1 MVTAKQIQAIQK
13 SKGRVRDSLMATFI
27 TENAA
32 LVDYVTLKFA
42 AQWKLEHQIED
53 LKQQARLAM
62 VKAVGSFKIKKNG
75 INPKTGKRFS
85 AKTWNCASY
94 FSNWFWLVSRDEL
107 QKAARASGEMT
118 KGAKGVKSGRGPLM
132 LPLHGEGYSGTTSE
146 GTAMPFGDTIALG
159 ACDNQELVTAIRELP
174 ALEQAVLSA
183 LMIGDS
189 VVTIGKRYGLPD
201 PAGFIASMREKLT

>member
-13 SKGRVRDSLMATFI
+13 AKGRTRDSLMATFI
-27 TENAA
+27 AENSA
-32 LVDYVTLKFA
+32 LVDYVVLRFA

-62 VKAVGSFKIKKNG
+62 VKAVGSFKIKKNA

-107 QKAARASGEMT
+107 QKAARATGEMT
-118 KGAKGVKSGRGPLM
+118 KGAKGVKSSRGPLM
-132 LPLHGEGYSGTTSE
+132 VPFVSEFSSTASGEYMGE
-146 GTAMPFGDTIALG
+146 VLG
-159 ACDNQELVTAIRELP
+159 QCDNQELLTAIRELP
-174 ALEQAVLSA
+174 DQERDVLEA
-183 LMIGDS
+183 LMYGDS
-189 VVTIGKRYGLPD
+189 VVTIGKRYDLPD
-201 PAGFIASMREKLT
+201 PAGYIAMIREKLT